1 MFPLS
6 RFAVLALFASVPLL
20 GGCAQMPV
28 ETSSP
33 AATRVYASC
42 SPAEAC
48 AAWAEGQDSR
58 THVYLVNGAD
68 PFGWA
73 GMTRLSDRV
82 RRAGYPHTRYG
93 EVYDIG
99 GFEREIREVY
109 AKDPTARFVLIG
121 FSAGTLSVR
130 GAANRLL
137 RDGIPVAMIGY
148 IGGDYLTDSESSR
161 PAGVGR
167 IVNVMGDGYP
177 LTGRNLFW
185 NGMPLTGASNARLD
199 GVSHFSLPTHPR
211 TIAMLL
217 TGLSEV
223 STDHWPTA
231 PAVSAPGPHAPTGG
245 KDTAHAVK
253 ASKPASVKL
262 APVEK

>member
-1 MFPLS
+1 MFLL
-6 RFAVLALFASVPLL
+6 RRLAILAIFAAVPLL
-20 GGCAQMPV
+20 GGCAQVPV
-28 ETSSP
+28 ETAPP
-33 AATRVYASC
+33 AAIRVHTSC

-48 AAWAEGQDSR
+48 ASWAEAQDSR

-73 GMTRLSDRV
+73 GMERLSDRV

-93 EVYDIG
+93 EVYDVG

-109 AKDPTARFVLIG
+109 GKDPTARFVLIG
-121 FSAGTLSVR
+121 YSAGTLSVR
-130 GAANRLL
+130 GTANRLL
-137 RDGIPVAMIGY
+137 RDGVPVAMLGY

-161 PAGVGR
+161 PAQVGR

-185 NGMPLTGASNARLD
+185 NGTPLTGASNARLD
-199 GVSHFSLPTHPR
+199 GVSHFGLPTHPR

-217 TGLSEV
+217 AGLSEV
-223 STDHWPTA
+223 SLDR
-231 PAVSAPGPHAPTGG
+231 
-245 KDTAHAVK
+245 
-253 ASKPASVKL
+253 
-262 APVEK
+262 